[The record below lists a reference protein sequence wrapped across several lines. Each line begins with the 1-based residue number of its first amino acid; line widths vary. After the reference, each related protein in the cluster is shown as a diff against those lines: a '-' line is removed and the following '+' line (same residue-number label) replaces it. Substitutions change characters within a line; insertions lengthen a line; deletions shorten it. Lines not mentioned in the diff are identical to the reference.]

1 MKNQG
6 NLAQPRSRR
15 SGEPHKTLL
24 RQVTGLTESQAIT
37 LIHRFGSDRSAIER
51 AVARLAAHRATDVPQ
66 PAD

>member
-1 MKNQG
+1 MKNKG
-6 NLAQPRSRR
+6 RFAQPRSRR

-37 LIHRFGSDRSAIER
+37 LIHRFGSDRTAIER
-51 AVARLAAHRATDVPQ
+51 AAATLAAHRGALLHQ